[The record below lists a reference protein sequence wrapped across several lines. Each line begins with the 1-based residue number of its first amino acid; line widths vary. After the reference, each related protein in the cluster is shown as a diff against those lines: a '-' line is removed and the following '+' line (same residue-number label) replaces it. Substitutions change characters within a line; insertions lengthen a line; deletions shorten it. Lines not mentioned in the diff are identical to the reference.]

1 MSKLNPEVE
10 AQKTV
15 QSFREAAEKHTS
27 IENVWGEMAKDSK
40 QFGRGSAQDRA
51 YFHAVTEGL
60 KKEGLLPELTV
71 AYAQWHKA
79 DMPNDNGDVGKNH
92 IDGWAKMRK
101 LENGRVCEVEQ
112 AFIDT
117 LKTSYDSMKKT
128 AERKTGDYDHNGLS
142 DRDLNVVNAEFSKAR
157 HANESRIAH
166 EAQVNADA
174 QQLKHGLLDPRKDD
188 GTVLFDKLAKA
199 NGGAFISS
207 SSIEDA
213 LSYDVKNRDMQ
224 HHAGDKNWHSYLNY
238 QDHVAIEKL
247 QQYFNDISPLTGGG
261 RSGARHADKVG
272 RDDLDRYLAA
282 HVGK

>member
-1 MSKLNPEVE
+1 
-10 AQKTV
+10 
-15 QSFREAAEKHTS
+15 
-27 IENVWGEMAKDSK
+27 
-40 QFGRGSAQDRA
+40 
-51 YFHAVTEGL
+51 
-60 KKEGLLPELTV
+60 LLPELTV